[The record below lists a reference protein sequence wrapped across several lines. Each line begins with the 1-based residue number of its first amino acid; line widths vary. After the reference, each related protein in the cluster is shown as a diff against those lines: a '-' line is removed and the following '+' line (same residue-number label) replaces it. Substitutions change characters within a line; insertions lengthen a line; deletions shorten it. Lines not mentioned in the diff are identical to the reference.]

1 MGFPPTRTQ
10 VESTSQSSK
19 SLSLC
24 CFSPSTSPTESMQNA
39 DLKNIADDAEPP
51 KAEDAEQVNEAAN
64 EKKEVDDEN
73 ENDDDEEDNDE
84 GMPCIILL
92 QKIASLESPHEND
105 MGARMVPR
113 FDAYECFMS
122 IRLHRVHA
130 RAPIAV
136 VHAPW

>member
-1 MGFPPTRTQ
+1 MAD
-10 VESTSQSSK
+10 
-19 SLSLC
+19 
-24 CFSPSTSPTESMQNA
+24 A
-39 DLKNIADDAEPP
+39 DLKNVADDAEPP
-51 KAEDAEQVNEAAN
+51 KAEDAEPVNKAEN

-92 QKIASLESPHEND
+92 QKIAPLEILHEND